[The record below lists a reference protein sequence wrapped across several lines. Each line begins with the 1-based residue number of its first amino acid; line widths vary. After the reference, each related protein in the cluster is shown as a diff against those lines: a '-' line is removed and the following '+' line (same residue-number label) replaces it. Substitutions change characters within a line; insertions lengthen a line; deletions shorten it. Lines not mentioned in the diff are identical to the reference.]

1 MTDAHPTPQKT
12 TPLRTR
18 RRKPTALIE
27 RKALDAAFL
36 AILEKEGT
44 DQMKVRGPLV
54 VHAKGA
60 LASAHAE
67 SERRLQ
73 AGEIDGLECA
83 RGLSNAMDAVICAL
97 ADLAVKRLYPLQNPT
112 KSERLALQAVGGYG
126 RAELAPQSDIDLLFL
141 LPYKQTQWSESVVE
155 WLLYAL
161 WDLGLKVGHATRTV
175 EECVRLS
182 DTDVTIATAM
192 LEARP
197 LWGDTE
203 LNKEFRETFWSTVVM
218 KGDGSTYV
226 DAKLA
231 ERDQRHIRMGESR
244 YVVEPNL
251 KDGKGGL
258 RDLQT
263 LYWIGKWIYGTNQ
276 VKDLVTQGV
285 FTKLEARRFARAA
298 RFFMTVRCHLHFITG
313 RPDERI
319 TFDLQP
325 ELAERMGYTDRG
337 KTRAVE
343 RFMKHYFLMAK
354 NVGDLTRIF
363 CAVLEDESHKARPAT
378 FGSMLPRLGRS
389 VARGLARS
397 KHIEGFVAQGGRLAL
412 ADENMLKDDPVN
424 LLRLFQ
430 VADEQGLDVHPDS
443 LRIVTRSLHLIDKDF
458 RKIPEA
464 NEAFLAI
471 LCSKHDPENALR
483 RLNESGVFGK
493 FMPEFGRIVAQ
504 MQFNMYHHYTVDE
517 HTIQAIGILARIE
530 RGELRA
536 EHETSSEV
544 IHKVVSRQVL
554 FMAMLL
560 HDIAKGRPQDHSELG
575 ARIAMR
581 LCPRL
586 GMTAAQTDTVAW
598 LVRNHLVMSNVAQ
611 KRDISD
617 PKTVETFANVV
628 QSPERLRL
636 LLCLT
641 VADIRATA
649 PGVWNAWKGQLLR
662 ELYVATMER
671 LSGGHEALALPQR
684 AAQARDI
691 LKDALVDWSKELAEI
706 HVGRFTDAYF
716 MASDLETQVRHAK
729 LMALATEE
737 LTIDARVDKLR
748 AATEVTVLVADHP
761 GVFSRVAGA
770 LTLAG
775 AQIVDCKAFTT
786 HDGQALETFWV
797 QDGERTAFDEGPR
810 IERLK
815 GRVIEA
821 LKGDI
826 VLGDVFD
833 KRGRVAKRIR
843 PFKVAANVVIDNT
856 ASDTHSVVEVYG
868 LDRLGLLHELARVLF
883 AMNLTINSAHISTFG
898 EVAVD
903 VFYVKDLFGHKVVHE
918 GRLRQLEE
926 ALFAALARTDKT
938 KASTAA

>member
-1 MTDAHPTPQKT
+1 MTDALTAEEKK
-12 TPLRTR
+12 PLRTR
-18 RRKPTALIE
+18 RRKAPALID
-27 RKALDAAFL
+27 RKALDAAFFN
-36 AILEKEGT
+36 ILEKEGA
-44 DQMKVRGPLV
+44 DAMMVRGPLV
-54 VHAKGA
+54 VHAKKA
-60 LASAHAE
+60 LRDAHVE
-67 SERRLQ
+67 SERRLR
-73 AGEIDGLECA
+73 ESEVDGLECA
-83 RGLSNAMDAVICAL
+83 RGLSNAMDTVICAL
-97 ADLAVKRLYPLQNPT
+97 ADFAVKYLYPLQNPT

-175 EECVRLS
+175 DECVRLS
-182 DTDVTIATAM
+182 GTDVTIATAM

-197 LWGDTE
+197 LWGDKE
-203 LNKEFRETFWSTVVM
+203 LNAEFRSRFWDEVVM
-218 KGDGSTYV
+218 KGDGIAYV

-276 VKDLVTQGV
+276 VKDLVTEGV
-285 FTKLEARRFARAA
+285 FTSLEARRFARAA

-337 KTRAVE
+337 KMRAVE

-354 NVGDLTRIF
+354 HVGDLTRIF

-378 FGSMLPRLGRS
+378 FGSILPRLGRT
-389 VARGLARS
+389 VAKGLTRS
-397 KHIEGFVAQGGRLAL
+397 KQIEGFVAQGGRLAL
-412 ADENMLKDDPVN
+412 ADENMLEEDPVN

-443 LRIVTRSLHLIDKDF
+443 LRLVTRSLHLIDEDF
-458 RKIPEA
+458 RKNPEA

-483 RLNESGVFGK
+483 RLNEADVFGK

-517 HTIQAIGILARIE
+517 HTIQAIGILAAIE
-530 RGELRA
+530 RGELK
-536 EHETSSEV
+536 ETHKTSSEV

-554 FMAMLL
+554 YVAMLL

-575 ARIAMR
+575 ARIAKR

-586 GMTAAQTDTVAW
+586 GMTQAQTDNVAW
-598 LVRNHLVMSNVAQ
+598 LVRHHLLMSNVAQ

-617 PKTVETFANVV
+617 PKTVETFANIV

-671 LSGGHEALALPQR
+671 LSGGHEAMALSQR
-684 AAQARDI
+684 ADRARAE
-691 LKDALVDWSKELAEI
+691 LKEALVDWSPELAEV
-706 HVGRFTDAYF
+706 HVGRFADAYF
-716 MASDLETQVRHAK
+716 VTSDLEAQVRHAK

-737 LTIDARVDKLR
+737 LTIDARVDRLR

-775 AQIVDCKAFTT
+775 AHIVDCKAFTT

-815 GRVIEA
+815 NRVMEA

-826 VLGDVFD
+826 VLGAAFD
-833 KRGRVAKRIR
+833 ERGRVAKKVR
-843 PFKVAANVVIDNT
+843 PFKVAANVVIDNN
-856 ASDTHSVVEVYG
+856 ASDTYTVVEVYG
-868 LDRLGLLHELARVLF
+868 LNRLGLLHELARVLF
-883 AMNLTINSAHISTFG
+883 GMNLTIGSAHISTFG
-898 EVAVD
+898 EVVVD

-918 GRLRQLEE
+918 GKLRQLEQ
-926 ALFAALARTDKT
+926 ALLDALERTDQT
-938 KASTAA
+938 KAGHAA

>member
-1 MTDAHPTPQKT
+1 
-12 TPLRTR
+12 
-18 RRKPTALIE
+18 
-27 RKALDAAFL
+27 
-36 AILEKEGT
+36 
-44 DQMKVRGPLV
+44 
-54 VHAKGA
+54 
-60 LASAHAE
+60 
-67 SERRLQ
+67 
-73 AGEIDGLECA
+73 
-83 RGLSNAMDAVICAL
+83 
-97 ADLAVKRLYPLQNPT
+97 
-112 KSERLALQAVGGYG
+112 
-126 RAELAPQSDIDLLFL
+126 
-141 LPYKQTQWSESVVE
+141 
-155 WLLYAL
+155 
-161 WDLGLKVGHATRTV
+161 KVGHATRTV
-175 EECVRLS
+175 DDCVRLS
-182 DTDVTIATAM
+182 KTDVTISTAM

-197 LWGDTE
+197 LWGDKE
-203 LNKEFRETFWSTVVM
+203 LNTEFHDRYWAEVVM
-218 KGDGSTYV
+218 KGDGTDYV
-226 DAKLA
+226 EAKLA
-231 ERDQRHIRMGESR
+231 ERDMRHNRMGDSR

-263 LYWIGKWIYGTNQ
+263 LYWIGKWVYGTDQ
-276 VKDLVTQGV
+276 VKALVEKGV
-285 FTKLEARRFARAA
+285 FTSLEARRFARAA
-298 RFFMTVRCHLHFITG
+298 RFFMTVRCHLHYITG

-325 ELAERMGYTDRG
+325 ELATRMGYTDRG
-337 KTRAVE
+337 KMRAVE

-354 NVGDLTRIF
+354 HVGDLTRIF

-389 VARGLARS
+389 MARGLARS
-397 KHIEGFVAQGGRLAL
+397 KQIDGFVAQGGRLAL
-412 ADENMLKDDPVN
+412 ANESMLEDDPVN
-424 LLRLFQ
+424 LLRLFL
-430 VADEQGLDVHPDS
+430 VADENGLDVHPDS

-458 RKIPEA
+458 RKNPEA
-464 NEAFLAI
+464 NETFLAI

-530 RGELRA
+530 RGELRE
-536 EHETSSEV
+536 EHETSSDV

-575 ARIAMR
+575 ARIAKR
-581 LCPRL
+581 LCPRM
-586 GMTAAQTDTVAW
+586 GMTEAQTDTVAW

-628 QSPERLRL
+628 QTPERLRL

-662 ELYVATMER
+662 DLYIATMER
-671 LSGGHEALALPQR
+671 LSGGHQAMALTQR
-684 AAQARDI
+684 ADRARAE
-691 LKDALVDWSKELAEI
+691 LKAALTDWSDELADI
-706 HVGRFTDAYF
+706 HVGRFADAYF
-716 MASDLETQVRHAK
+716 LTSDLDAQVRHAK

-737 LTIDARVDKLR
+737 LTIDARVDQLR
-748 AATEVTVLVADHP
+748 AATEVTVLVVDHP
-761 GVFSRVAGA
+761 GIFSRVAGA

-786 HDGQALETFWV
+786 QDGQALETFWV
-797 QDGERTAFDEGPR
+797 QDSERTAFDEGPR

-815 GRVIEA
+815 KRVSEA
-821 LKGDI
+821 LKGDV

-833 KRGRVAKRIR
+833 ERGRVAKKVR
-843 PFKVAANVVIDNT
+843 PFKVAPNVVIDNN
-856 ASDTHSVVEVYG
+856 ASDAYSVIEVYG

-883 AMNLTINSAHISTFG
+883 AMNLTIGSAHISTFG

-903 VFYVKDLFGHKVVHE
+903 VFYVKDLFGHKIRHE
-918 GRLRQLEE
+918 GRIEQVEQ
-926 ALFAALARTDKT
+926 ALLDALARTDKT
-938 KASTAA
+938 KGRAA